1 MRRTTITV
9 AVLGFALAGCTAGAG
24 SPIPSPT
31 TTTTDSV
38 NLNGAPHVA
47 NPLDT
52 AKMQANPCGSVTGAQ
67 LDQLNIGTTG
77 KPDNVGGP
85 TCDWGS
91 DSDPTKSGATIS
103 YLTSAAGLSTVYG
116 QKGTYALFQPLP
128 PINGYPAVIAA
139 QSDERST
146 GNCDVTVG
154 VSDKLAMDVVL
165 TVNSGPQQADPCTP
179 AEQLAADAISNIR
192 SGGSN

>member
-1 MRRTTITV
+1 MRRTAITV
-9 AVLGFALAGCTAGAG
+9 AVLGLALAGCTAGAG
-24 SPIPSPT
+24 SPISTPPST
-31 TTTTDSV
+31 TTASV

-52 AKMQANPCGSVTGAQ
+52 AKVRANPCGTVTAAQ
-67 LDQLNIGTTG
+67 LDQLNIGTSG
-77 KPDNVGGP
+77 KPGNVGGP

-91 DSDPTKSGATIS
+91 DSDPTRSGATIS

-116 QKGTYALFQPLP
+116 QKSTYALFQALP
-128 PINGYPAVIAA
+128 PISGYPAVIAA

-154 VSDKLAMDVVL
+154 VSDKLAMDVAL
-165 TVNSGPQQADPCTP
+165 TVNSGPRKADPCAP
-179 AEQLAADAISNIR
+179 AEALAADAISNIR
-192 SGGSN
+192 TGGSN

>member
-1 MRRTTITV
+1 VRRTAITM
-9 AVLGFALAGCTAGAG
+9 AVLGLALAGCTAGAG

-31 TTTTDSV
+31 STTTESV

-52 AKMQANPCGSVTGAQ
+52 VKMQANPCASVTSAQ
-67 LDQLNIGTTG
+67 LDQLDIGTTG
-77 KPDNVGGP
+77 KQDNVGGP
-85 TCDWGS
+85 ACDWGS

-103 YLTSAAGLSTVYG
+103 YLTSATGLSTVYG

-128 PINGYPAVIAA
+128 PISGYPAVLAA

-165 TVNSGPQQADPCTP
+165 TVNSGPQKADPCTP
-179 AEQLAADAISNIR
+179 AEQLAADAISNIKA
-192 SGGSN
+192 GGSK